1 MMMLGMGTRLYAQ
14 TTTSST
20 NDTKLMI
27 THMGYFD
34 TGIFRWYVYFNEA
47 EYYAKCYLGSNA
59 VEAPDWTSNVT
70 LIPHTFTSSD
80 NSELEGKTYNLPT
93 SFVFSDRPD
102 NNYYTYT
109 YTDPKGGTH
118 ELSYTLEP
126 NGKSVTV
133 YNVEVQEDNKAEFE
147 KDKSS
152 YSASNPLELTIPD
165 MATIT
170 VNSEDKTYTEDI
182 TKLGVFQQYGFDEK
196 VTISGTTTDYT
207 WGYNAFSYLGTAIE
221 NLGVPVKLKLGAN
234 IKEIMPYTFRV
245 SDYYADMS
253 TWTDPDKFLK
263 GCTNLYGFD
272 FNGNTAL
279 WYIGK
284 GAFKDATNLKLYPI
298 SGTDDHAVA
307 VPTSLTQ
314 LQDSAFANSGIR
326 SLIVTQPI
334 QNLGNDVFENCDNME
349 YVSFKQLKV
358 TADDGSITNNM
369 LLSRDI
375 DKFKET
381 LKNNGTEVTTTEVKP
396 EYQRLLQSIPNHVLI
411 YAPNAFDKTYKYLD
425 QSENGYNIITTGDEG
440 KPHCYHFYVY
450 DNTSVTGTNNATG
463 SYDYW
468 VPEEFQADVS
478 SYNRAFPTGWVTTYL
493 PFDWTL
499 PDGCDA
505 YQAADKLVD
514 VNDKGQNVFTFTQV
528 SGTAMKANTP
538 YLLNNK
544 SGNTVSIA
552 DAKGLTIPISVR
564 PPYMTFLKDDHTT
577 NALFWGTTEDIPND
591 SAAVNYQAYNIRPDQ
606 KWGKVVTSVPT
617 GYIGHFRAFVSDT
630 RTTTSSSAKP
640 NVVLMLIGKNG
651 ETTSIST
658 VDTDAVIGGQAAI
671 YALDGSYMGTDFTR
685 LPNGIYIKNGKKFTV
700 KNR

>member
-1 MMMLGMGTRLYAQ
+1 MTEKEKQQAGELYLSADSEL
-14 TTTSST
+14 TAERVKAK
-20 NDTKLMI
+20 KLC
-27 THMGYFD
+27 
-34 TGIFRWYVYFNEA
+34 A
-47 EYYAKCYLGSNA
+47 EYNA
-59 VEAPDWTSNVT
+59 IE
-70 LIPHTFTSSD
+70 
-80 NSELEGKTYNLPT
+80 YNDYQKKERLL
-93 SFVFSDRPD
+93 DRLLALRGE
-102 NNYYTYT
+102 NTII
-109 YTDPKGGTH
+109 
-118 ELSYTLEP
+118 EP
-126 NGKSVTV
+126 N
-133 YNVEVQEDNKAEFE
+133 F
-147 KDKSS
+147 
-152 YSASNPLELTIPD
+152 
-165 MATIT
+165 
-170 VNSEDKTYTEDI
+170 
-182 TKLGVFQQYGFDEK
+182 FC
-196 VTISGTTTDYT
+196 DY
-207 WGYNAFSYLGTAIE
+207 
-221 NLGVPVKLKLGAN
+221 
-234 IKEIMPYTFRV
+234 
-245 SDYYADMS
+245 
-253 TWTDPDKFLK
+253 
-263 GCTNLYGFD
+263 
-272 FNGNTAL
+272 
-279 WYIGK
+279 
-284 GAFKDATNLKLYPI
+284 
-298 SGTDDHAVA
+298 
-307 VPTSLTQ
+307 
-314 LQDSAFANSGIR
+314 
-326 SLIVTQPI
+326 
-334 QNLGNDVFENCDNME
+334 
-349 YVSFKQLKV
+349 
-358 TADDGSITNNM
+358 
-369 LLSRDI
+369 
-375 DKFKET
+375 
-381 LKNNGTEVTTTEVKP
+381 
-396 EYQRLLQSIPNHVLI
+396 
-411 YAPNAFDKTYKYLD
+411 
-425 QSENGYNIITTGDEG
+425 GYNIITTGDEG